1 MVIRHLRAYLN
12 RLYYF
17 DGRSKDTTLFKMFTH
32 IDLPIILEELRGIVE
47 LICNF
52 PEHNNIRIAN
62 PIRYSYLS
70 SYVFLS
76 LEEILHSLDMFFKGG
91 PTCKEYE
98 TFLNLEISQQEP
110 NGQRYELTFN
120 IIEVIEM
127 LEYLLKTID
136 GRYINKYMTRVSR
149 RLKSFLGNSPF
160 KVINQYM
167 EYSKDIT

>member
-17 DGRSKDTTLFKMFTH
+17 DGRSKDTTLFKSFTNK
-32 IDLPIILEELRGIVE
+32 DLPIIREELKGIVE

-76 LEEILHSLDMFFKGG
+76 LEEILHSLDLFFKDS
-91 PTCKEYE
+91 PNCKDY
-98 TFLNLEISQQEP
+98 
-110 NGQRYELTFN
+110 
-120 IIEVIEM
+120 
-127 LEYLLKTID
+127 
-136 GRYINKYMTRVSR
+136 
-149 RLKSFLGNSPF
+149 
-160 KVINQYM
+160 
-167 EYSKDIT
+167 